1 MGTSLA
7 SFGIDWLGVMIIFAM
22 SGNLLAAVVG
32 ARLISGT
39 ANFFMN
45 RRVFRA
51 RRGTVVRTAVRYGV
65 LAVSLLAASY
75 LLLKALTT
83 IGIPLGI
90 AKVLGDGAIYV
101 ASYVAQRRLVFTERG

>member
-1 MGTSLA
+1 
-7 SFGIDWLGVMIIFAM
+7 M

-45 RRVFRA
+45 RRIFEA
-51 RRGTVVRTAVRYGV
+51 RRGTVARTAVRYRDPGGEPDGRQLHRAQGAHRDRV
-65 LAVSLLAASY
+65 
-75 LLLKALTT
+75 
-83 IGIPLGI
+83 PLGI
-90 AKVLGDGAIYV
+90 AKVVGDGAIYV